1 MTKLISR
8 KIKVSENIDIS
19 TLCPVARFSH
29 VFTQIFRE
37 IRAHLSIDF
46 TNFSVNFTWLCP
58 IISWLFGFETEFLN
72 LNNQSLC
79 SSPRFDPTQI
89 EDSNLRFEMLMTVIP
104 VLKIWVKRSF
114 FFRNITGFLIG
125 RDLPKKFQLFQ
136 DFWQVVFVIVGF
148 ETKSSLYLN
157 VKNSQQFEKFDD
169 F

>member
-8 KIKVSENIDIS
+8 KILTFPHSAPLPD
-19 TLCPVARFSH
+19 

-37 IRAHLSIDF
+37 IRAHLSNVF

-79 SSPRFDPTQI
+79 SFPRFDRTQI
-89 EDSNLRFEMLMTVIP
+89 EDSNSRFEMLMTAIP

-114 FFRNITGFLIG
+114 SFRNITGFLIG
-125 RDLPKKFQLFQ
+125 RDFAEKLTLFWLLTSC
-136 DFWQVVFVIVGF
+136 FCYCWVRI
-148 ETKSSLYLN
+148 
-157 VKNSQQFEKFDD
+157 
-169 F
+169 